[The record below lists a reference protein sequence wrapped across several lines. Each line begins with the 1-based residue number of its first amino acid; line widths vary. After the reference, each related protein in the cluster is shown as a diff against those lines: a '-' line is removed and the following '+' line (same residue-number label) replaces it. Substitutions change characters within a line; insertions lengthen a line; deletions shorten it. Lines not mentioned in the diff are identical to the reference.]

1 MVNGSLQAINVLL
14 AFGKRT
20 AQLVG
25 LVLDR
30 HALAGKMGVVFGF
43 QLTKLILQCA
53 QLVACLCGKGVVREL
68 HQLTLHPFALGLQT
82 VAFAVRRREV
92 KAFQL
97 RHHAAALVHANRQGV
112 EVCVHVLALL
122 HQHGLV
128 FIHCPAAD
136 FLGQLGK
143 LRCSRKQLLVLRQTA
158 DLSEQRAAVFPVHSF
173 RYRPDIGEQL
183 KLSLVDQLCNAALV
197 CVFGKRHIVDVI
209 VTGVT
214 GVALDGRTA
223 RLLPLLAEHL
233 AQLDRLAVYLQNGG
247 DLRHCACR
255 CASRLDGRTAVACAV
270 LIEQQ
275 PRQSVVNAGF
285 ACGIGTEQAVHALV
299 KVQVQFGKALKVH
312 QVQRFQFNFH

>member
-1 MVNGSLQAINVLL
+1 
-14 AFGKRT
+14 
-20 AQLVG
+20 
-25 LVLDR
+25 
-30 HALAGKMGVVFGF
+30 MGVVFGF
-43 QLTKLILQCA
+43 QLTELILQCA
-53 QLVACLCGKGVVREL
+53 QLVACLCGKGVVRQL
-68 HQLTLHPFALGLQT
+68 HKLTLHPLALGLQT

-97 RHHAAALVHANRQGV
+97 RHHAAALIHADRQRV
-112 EVCVHVLALL
+112 QVCVHVLALL

-136 FLGQLGK
+136 FLVQFRK

-197 CVFGKRHIVDVI
+197 CVFGKRHIVDV
-209 VTGVT
+209 VVARVT

-233 AQLDRLAVYLQNGG
+233 AQLDRLTVYRQHDG
-247 DLRHCACR
+247 DLGHRACR
-255 CASRLDGRTAVACAV
+255 CTSRLDGRAAVACAV
-270 LIEQQ
+270 LVEKQ
-275 PRQSVVNAGF
+275 PRQRIVNAGL

-299 KVQVQFGKALKVH
+299 KVEVQLGKALEVH

>member
-1 MVNGSLQAINVLL
+1 M
-14 AFGKRT
+14 
-20 AQLVG
+20 
-25 LVLDR
+25 
-30 HALAGKMGVVFGF
+30 
-43 QLTKLILQCA
+43 QCA
-53 QLVACLCGKGVVREL
+53 QLVACLCGKGVVRQL
-68 HQLTLHPFALGLQT
+68 HKLTLHPLALGLQT

-233 AQLDRLAVYLQNGG
+233 AQLDRLAVHLQNGG
-247 DLRHCACR
+247 DLGHRACR
-255 CASRLDGRTAVACAV
+255 CTSRLDGRAAVACAV
-270 LIEQQ
+270 LVEKQ
-275 PRQSVVNAGF
+275 PRQRIINAGF
-285 ACGIGTEQAVHALV
+285 ACGIGTEQAIHALV
-299 KVQVQFGKALKVH
+299 KVEVQLGKALEVH

>member
-1 MVNGSLQAINVLL
+1 MVNDSLQAINVLL
-14 AFGKRT
+14 AFGKHT

-25 LVLDR
+25 LVLNR

-43 QLTKLILQCA
+43 QLTELILQCA
-53 QLVACLCGKGVVREL
+53 QLVACLCGKGVVRQL
-68 HQLTLHPFALGLQT
+68 HKLALHPLAIGLQT

-122 HQHGLV
+122 DEHGLV

-136 FLGQLGK
+136 FLVQFRK

-158 DLSEQRAAVFPVHSF
+158 NLGEQRSAVLPVHSF

-209 VTGVT
+209 VARVT

-233 AQLDRLAVYLQNGG
+233 AQLHFLAVHDKNRG
-247 DLRHCACR
+247 DLGHRACR
-255 CASRLDGRTAVACAV
+255 STVRLDVRPRVSGAV
-270 LIEQQ
+270 LVEQQ
-275 PRQSVVNAGF
+275 PSQAVINTGL
-285 ACGIGTEQAVHALV
+285 ACGVLAVDVVHALV
-299 KVQVQFGKALKVH
+299 KVEVQLWKALKVH
-312 QVQRFQFNFH
+312 